1 MTKEKI
7 EALEFILDR
16 KLLSWEI
23 ELLDKW
29 EELSRQP
36 RETYEFHFARGRSHL
51 RTGVLLLA
59 NSLYESCKLEKGNKM

>member
-29 EELSRQP
+29 EELSRLP
-36 RETYEFHFARGRSHL
+36 RETYEFHLTRGRLHL

-59 NSLYESCKLEKGNKM
+59 NSLYQSCKLEKEKQS